1 MHHFCFFSDISIHS
15 LRMEGDSKENIV
27 SSPFRKFQST
37 PSAWRETLLLPFF
50 LFSRS
55 HFNPLPPHGGRPVLT
70 SILRSN
76 PAFQST
82 PSAWRETSFSIKLS
96 SDLIFQSTP
105 SAWRETARQQIHAF
119 LAVQF
124 QSTPSAWRETWCFFL
139 CHYDPEY
146 FNPLPPHGGR
156 QLRKAFIL
164 TGEKHFNPL
173 PPHGGRRTRW
183 RQSAETSRHFN
194 PLPPHG
200 GRQSSL
206 NIFCIFNRHF
216 NPLPPHG
223 GRLLSSSS

>member
-1 MHHFCFFSDISIHS
+1 MISCG
-15 LRMEGDSKENIV
+15 E
-27 SSPFRKFQST
+27 FQST
-37 PSAWRETLLLPFF
+37 PSAWRETVQLLHLDM
-50 LFSRS
+50 S
-55 HFNPLPPHGGRPVLT
+55 V
-70 SILRSN
+70 
-76 PAFQST
+76 
-82 PSAWRETSFSIKLS
+82 
-96 SDLIFQSTP
+96 IFQSTP
-105 SAWRETARQQIHAF
+105 SAWRETHAIVRVDAPNYISIHSLRMEGDCRSPIAA
-119 LAVQF
+119 L
-124 QSTPSAWRETWCFFL
+124 RIL
-139 CHYDPEY
+139 H

-223 GRLLSSSS
+223 GRLAAINDNFPA